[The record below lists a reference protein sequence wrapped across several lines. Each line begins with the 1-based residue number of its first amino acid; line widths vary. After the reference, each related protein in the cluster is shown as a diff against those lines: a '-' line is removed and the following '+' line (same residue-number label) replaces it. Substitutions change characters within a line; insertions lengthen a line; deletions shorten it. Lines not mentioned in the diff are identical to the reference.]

1 MTDISSAIQALQEAE
16 LFRQR
21 RGNTH
26 VGKRK
31 YHIAPSKVNPKRQR
45 GQATGKGKQKEVEVL
60 SDEETDDVAV
70 LLAVAG
76 VEAPT
81 GPVYRYRRAA
91 VRPNASPRHGR
102 RRSPSLVP
110 VSGKETARSS
120 LSPWGVLAGLQ
131 MLARS
136 SPPPPLQ
143 IFDLRAL
150 TCQESWAL
158 AMAGGAVVNAG
169 AGKDYPGKL
178 TMFVLFACIV
188 AATGGLIFGYDVG
201 ISGGVT
207 SMNPFLMKFFPSVYR
222 KKQEAELNQSS
233 QYCKFDSQLLTLFT
247 SSLYLAAFVASFF
260 AATVTRVAGRKW
272 SMFGGGVTFLIGAAL
287 NSTAKDV
294 AMLIVGRVLLGIGVG
309 FNNQSVPVY
318 LSEMA
323 PARLRGMLNIGF
335 QLMITI
341 GILGANLI
349 NYPRSMAVGG
359 GASASRSPP
368 CRRPPSPSARCS
380 SPTPPTPS
388 SPRMLKRLRGTDDV
402 DEEYNDMV
410 AASEES
416 KLVAHPWRNILQ
428 RRYRPQLVMAIAI
441 PMFLQ
446 FTGINVIMFY
456 APVLFKTLGFGDDAS
471 LMSAIIT
478 GLVNVFATFVSIVTG
493 GAQMLACRIG
503 AKFGFTGVA
512 EIPKAYAV
520 VVVLF
525 VCAYVAGFA
534 WSWGPL
540 GWLVPSEIFPLEIR
554 SAGQS
559 INVSVNMLC
568 TFVIA
573 QASLPMLCR
582 FKFVMFFFFGAW
594 LVAMT
599 IFVALF
605 LPETKNVPMEQ
616 IVLVWKSHW
625 YWRRFIRDEDVHV
638 GTDLEMHLDVAAHG
652 VATHPTRS
660 FFEF

>member
-1 MTDISSAIQALQEAE
+1 
-16 LFRQR
+16 
-21 RGNTH
+21 
-26 VGKRK
+26 
-31 YHIAPSKVNPKRQR
+31 
-45 GQATGKGKQKEVEVL
+45 
-60 SDEETDDVAV
+60 
-70 LLAVAG
+70 
-76 VEAPT
+76 
-81 GPVYRYRRAA
+81 
-91 VRPNASPRHGR
+91 
-102 RRSPSLVP
+102 
-110 VSGKETARSS
+110 
-120 LSPWGVLAGLQ
+120 
-131 MLARS
+131 
-136 SPPPPLQ
+136 
-143 IFDLRAL
+143 
-150 TCQESWAL
+150 
-158 AMAGGAVVNAG
+158 MAGGAVVNAG

-188 AATGGLIFGYDVG
+188 AATGGLIFGYD
-201 ISGGVT
+201 
-207 SMNPFLMKFFPSVYR
+207 
-222 KKQEAELNQSS
+222 
-233 QYCKFDSQLLTLFT
+233 LLTLFT

-272 SMFGGGVTFLIGAAL
+272 SMFGGGITFLVGAAL

-309 FNNQSVPVY
+309 FNNQSVPLY

-335 QLMITI
+335 QLMLTI

-349 NYPRSMAVGG
+349 NYGTSKIHGGWGWRVSLALAAVPASTITV
-359 GASASRSPP
+359 GALFLPD
-368 CRRPPSPSARCS
+368 
-380 SPTPPTPS
+380 TPNSLITRGHTDAAK
-388 SPRMLKRLRGTDDV
+388 RMLKRLRGTDDV

-428 RRYRPQLVMAIAI
+428 PRYRPQLVMAIAI

-456 APVLFKTLGFGDDAS
+456 APVLFKTLGFGDGAS
-471 LMSAIIT
+471 LMSAVIT
-478 GLVNVFATFVSIVTG
+478 GLVNVFATFVSIVTVDRLGRRKLLLQG
-493 GAQMLACRIG
+493 GAQMFACQIVVGGLIG

-638 GTDLEMHLDVAAHG
+638 GADLEMQ
-652 VATHPTRS
+652 
-660 FFEF
+660 